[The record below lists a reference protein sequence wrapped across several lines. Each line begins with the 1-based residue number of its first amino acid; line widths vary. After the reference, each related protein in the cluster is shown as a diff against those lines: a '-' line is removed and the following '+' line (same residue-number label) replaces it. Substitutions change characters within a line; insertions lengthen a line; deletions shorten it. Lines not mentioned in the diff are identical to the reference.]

1 MPRLPYPNPSSLP
14 PRAQAL
20 SSQMPPRS
28 AVNMMMHSPAVAEQY
43 LGMAGANFSRLELG
57 ARDRELI
64 VLIVASLIAC
74 EYEYAAHTSVSE
86 SEGVAP
92 ALREALWLGE
102 FDDPVIGPD
111 DRRLVDFVRRIVV
124 DGDVPDHVF
133 AGAATRWSDREL
145 VEIIE
150 LVGFYWMYGQFC
162 KVLRIDPP
170 EQGAESAIKAV
181 SDALS
186 EQDS

>member
-1 MPRLPYPNPSSLP
+1 
-14 PRAQAL
+14 
-20 SSQMPPRS
+20 
-28 AVNMMMHSPAVAEQY
+28 MMMHSPALAEQY

-64 VLIVASLIAC
+64 VLIVASLISC

-86 SEGVAP
+86 AEGVSP
-92 ALREALWLGE
+92 AVREALWRCD
-102 FDDPVIGPD
+102 FDDPVIEAD

-124 DGDVPDHVF
+124 EGDVPDQVF
-133 AGAATRWSDREL
+133 ADAATRWSDREL